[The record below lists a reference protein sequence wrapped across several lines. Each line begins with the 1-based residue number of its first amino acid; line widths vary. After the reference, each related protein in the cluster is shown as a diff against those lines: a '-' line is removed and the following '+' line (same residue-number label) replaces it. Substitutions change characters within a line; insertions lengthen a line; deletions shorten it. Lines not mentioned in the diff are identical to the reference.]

1 MSVEFQ
7 SFVLQR
13 DLKLLWKKAA
23 RAEQISRSE
32 FLRRAL
38 RERAGQVLAAGKSRE
53 FPEPEHDTKSN
64 QKREGTVDG

>member
-7 SFVLQR
+7 SFVLQK

-23 RAEQISRSE
+23 RAERISRSE

-38 RERAGQVLAAGKSRE
+38 RERAGHVLAAGKPRGVSQTT
-53 FPEPEHDTKSN
+53 PAKDLAVSN
-64 QKREGTVDG
+64 E